1 VAIGVERDR
10 GLRVPCPGSY
20 HMHRHAALEQERK
33 VGVPQTVERDG
44 FDADR
49 LIAKRLGEWIQVHH
63 ITERGRKYK
72 FCEIERLK
80 LICARDDC
88 TSETIID
95 EEMIMGDTT
104 IKKVEAGSSPRG
116 EMGQKY
122 LVAGKHVSMRL
133 WVDEP
138 GGKLKAPT
146 SRDYETVGYVISG
159 SAKLDLEGQ
168 TLNLKAGDSWLVP
181 AGASH
186 HYTITE
192 PFTAI
197 EATAPPAEVH
207 GRDTAW
213 TASRWSML
221 ARQTSGIDPPN
232 PWCAALWL

>member
-1 VAIGVERDR
+1 
-10 GLRVPCPGSY
+10 
-20 HMHRHAALEQERK
+20 
-33 VGVPQTVERDG
+33 T
-44 FDADR
+44 
-49 LIAKRLGEWIQVHH
+49 
-63 ITERGRKYK
+63 
-72 FCEIERLK
+72 
-80 LICARDDC
+80 RDDC

-122 LVAGKHVSMRL
+122 LVAGKRVSMRL
-133 WVDEP
+133 WIDEP

-146 SRDYETVGYVISG
+146 TRDYETVGYVISG

-181 AGASH
+181 TGASH
-186 HYTITE
+186 QNTITE

-207 GRDTAW
+207 GRDTA
-213 TASRWSML
+213 
-221 ARQTSGIDPPN
+221 
-232 PWCAALWL
+232 